1 MRLLSFG
8 RPPRN
13 VERPGTSLALST
25 FAVIL
30 RRMFCLCQLACFI
43 ALASALNARA
53 AEVFPANTNAPG
65 GFVAAEAAI
74 KGFELPPGF
83 KCELVAA
90 DPLLAN
96 PVCFSLD
103 ELGRFFVVETHRF
116 GRGVPDIRER
126 MDWLDIE
133 LASRSVEERVA
144 YTRRLEPDNLAWW
157 TNHADRVRLLW
168 DKDSD
173 GRCDTA
179 TVFAGDFNGLEEGL
193 AAGVLAHRGSVY
205 FANIPNLWLLRDTNA
220 DNHADVRKVLSTG
233 YGVRYGFLGHDL
245 HGLILG
251 PDGKLYFSIGD
262 RGARVTLPNDK
273 VLDTPETGAIYRCD
287 RDGKNLELFH
297 TGLRNPQELAFD
309 DQGNLWTVDNNSDG
323 GDPAR
328 VVYVAEGGDS
338 GWHVGWQFLERPIQ
352 RGAWLGERLCYEDF
366 PGRAAYAL
374 PPVSSKVGNG
384 PSGLAFDP
392 GLGLPP
398 EWRGRFFLANFSG
411 NPNSGIYAFK
421 VRPKGAGFEL
431 ERNDRFCWN
440 LLPTDVEFGYDG
452 CLYVSDWINGWGG
465 TGGGRLYRLYQP
477 AERSQPSVVGLKQLM
492 AAGFDGIPNDLL
504 GTLLAHQDRRVRQ
517 EAQFELVS
525 RKAIAELFAATLR
538 GTTLNAKLHAIWGL
552 GQLARRGMKPEFD
565 ILLLDRHPEVRAQAA
580 KALGDAK
587 DDRFNKQLIRLLTDA
602 APRVRYFAALSLG
615 KLEERKALA
624 PVLAMLRASGNDPWL
639 RHAGVMALLGC
650 AKEDELVALAK
661 DESLAVRLAAVVAL
675 RRNASPR
682 VEVFLTDAN
691 PLVVAE
697 AARAINDPPIVEALP
712 ALAAVADQVVRFAAL
727 PAGTHEQ
734 PSPRDAILR
743 RIVNANRRI
752 GSLTAELRLASLIAD
767 IRLPEAVRAEA
778 VTAFNDWPK
787 PDGKDRITGLW
798 RPLLPRSEPEF
809 SRYQVMLE
817 RTLARGGA
825 ESVQRELLGTA
836 ARWRWRDLEDAAYKL
851 FQDERSSARLRVAVL
866 DFLGAVKSARLNDA
880 VKQASTSGVDELRFA
895 ATRFAMRTMT
905 GPQLV
910 EVFTR
915 LLNSGTLRERQGALA
930 LLGDLKDPSADKLLA
945 ARLDDLLLGKVPAD
959 LQLDVLEAAAK
970 RADAQVKEKLGQ
982 FRTRQDARAGWSQF
996 SDCLAGGDAE
1006 NGKRIFRENLQAACL
1021 RCHKVNGEGG
1031 EAAPDLTKIGF
1042 RGNREYI
1049 LESIT
1054 FPNAR
1059 IASGFENIQVV
1070 LHNGTSAAGIVKRET
1085 ETELDLYSLE
1095 DGLVTLRKADIKS
1108 RTVTMSGMPD
1118 NIRQILKRREIR
1130 DLVEYLAGL
1139 Q

>member
-1 MRLLSFG
+1 MDNL
-8 RPPRN
+8 RP
-13 VERPGTSLALST
+13 
-25 FAVIL
+25 
-30 RRMFCLCQLACFI
+30 MFCLRHLVCI
-43 ALASALNARA
+43 AATVSSLSVQA
-53 AEVFPANTNAPG
+53 AEVFQANTNAPG
-65 GFVAAEAAI
+65 GFAAAEAAI

-90 DPLLAN
+90 DPLIGN
-96 PVCFSLD
+96 PVCFSMD
-103 ELGRFFVVETHRF
+103 EQGRFYVVETYRF
-116 GRGVPDIRER
+116 EAGVPDIRNR
-126 MDWLDIE
+126 MQWLDTE
-133 LASRSVEERVA
+133 LASKSVEDRIG

-157 TNHADRVRLLW
+157 TNHADRVRHVW
-168 DKDSD
+168 DKDGD
-173 GRCDTA
+173 GRCDTSA
-179 TVFAGDFNGLEEGL
+179 VFAGGFNGLEEGV
-193 AAGVLAHRGSVY
+193 AAGVLAHRGNVY

-220 DNHADVRKVLSTG
+220 DNHADVQKILSTG

-245 HGLILG
+245 HGLIPG
-251 PDGKLYFSIGD
+251 PDGRIYFSLGD

-287 RDGKNLELFH
+287 PDGANLELFH

-309 DQGNLWTVDNNSDG
+309 DQGNLWTVDNNSDA

-328 VVYVAEGGDS
+328 VVYVTEGGDS
-338 GWHVGWQFLERPIQ
+338 GWRIGWQFLEQPIQ

-431 ERNDRFCWN
+431 DRNDRFSWN
-440 LLPTDVEFGYDG
+440 FLPTDLEFGYDG

-465 TGGGRLYRLYQP
+465 TGGGRLYRFYQP
-477 AERSQPSVVGLKQLM
+477 AERGQPAVAGLKQLM
-492 AAGFDGIPNDLL
+492 AAGFAGIPNDLL
-504 GTLLAHQDRRVRQ
+504 GALLAHQDRRVRQ

-538 GTTLNAKLHAIWGL
+538 GTTLNAKLHAVWGL
-552 GQLARRGMKPEFD
+552 GQLARRNMKPEFD
-565 ILLLDRHPEVRAQAA
+565 VLLADRQPEVRAQTARV
-580 KALGDAK
+580 LGDAK
-587 DDRFNKQLIRLLTDA
+587 DDRFNKQLISRLADT
-602 APRVRYFAALSLG
+602 APRVRYFAAISLG

-650 AKEDELVALAK
+650 ANENELVALAR
-661 DESLAVRLAAVVAL
+661 DESPAVRLAAVVAL
-675 RRNASPR
+675 RRSASPGL
-682 VEVFLTDAN
+682 ETFLADAD

-697 AARAINDPPIVEALP
+697 AARAINDLPIVEALP
-712 ALAAVADQVVRFAAL
+712 GLAALTDNVARFAGL
-727 PAGTHEQ
+727 PGGTREQ

-743 RIVNANRRI
+743 RVVNANHRL
-752 GSLTAELRLASLIAD
+752 GSLTAELRLASLIANE
-767 IRLPEAVRAEA
+767 RLPESVRVEA

-787 PDGKDRITGLW
+787 PDGKDRVTGLW

-809 SRYQVMLE
+809 SRYQVVLE
-817 RTLARGGA
+817 RALADGGS
-825 ESVQRELLGTA
+825 EKVQRELLATA
-836 ARWRWRDLEDAAYKL
+836 ARWHWQDLEEAAFKL
-851 FQDERSSARLRVAVL
+851 FQDEKSSARLRVSVL

-880 VKQASTSGVDELRFA
+880 VKQASGSGVDELRIA
-895 ATRFAMRTMT
+895 ATKFAMQRMS
-905 GPQLV
+905 GPQLT

-915 LLNSGTLRERQGALA
+915 LLNSGKLRERQGALA
-930 LLGDLKDPSADKLLA
+930 LLGDLKDSSADKLLST
-945 ARLDDLLLGKVPAD
+945 RLDDLLLGKVPVE
-959 LQLDVLEAAAK
+959 LQLDLLEAAAK
-970 RADAQVKEKLGQ
+970 RGDAQVKEKLGQ
-982 FRTRQDARAGWSQF
+982 FRTRQDARTGTLQF
-996 SDCLAGGDAE
+996 SECLAGGDAE
-1006 NGKRIFRENLQAACL
+1006 NGKRIFREHLQAACL

-1054 FPNAR
+1054 YPNVK
-1059 IASGFENIQVV
+1059 IAAGFENIQIVR
-1070 LHNGTSAAGIVKRET
+1070 NDGTTAAGIVKRET

-1095 DGLVTLRKADIKS
+1095 DGLVTVKKADIKS
-1108 RTVTMSGMPD
+1108 RTVTLSGMPD
-1118 NIRQILKRREIR
+1118 NMRQVLKRREIR